1 MSHFTESIVTRT
13 KRGIPFPENPSSLFK
28 MVAVGSVFSRV
39 KAILN
44 MNFFVLVS
52 WIAVIGVVFKFLR
65 KEYVLLLRPD

>member
-1 MSHFTESIVTRT
+1 
-13 KRGIPFPENPSSLFK
+13 
-28 MVAVGSVFSRV
+28 MVAVGSVFSLV

-65 KEYVLLLRPD
+65 NEYVLLLRPD